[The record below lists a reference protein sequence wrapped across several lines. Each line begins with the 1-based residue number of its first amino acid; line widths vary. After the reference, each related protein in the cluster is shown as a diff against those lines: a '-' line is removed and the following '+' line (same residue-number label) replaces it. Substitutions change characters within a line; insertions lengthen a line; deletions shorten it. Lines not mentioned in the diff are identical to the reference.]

1 MKLTDFF
8 TSDKQITEQ
17 PKSQTYSVK
26 NDVVSRQIRS
36 LIPGQ
41 TLQGEVVSKIGNEVQ
56 IRIGEDVVLM
66 AKLEQAMNLDIGKLM
81 TFEVKNNGK
90 ALLLSPLFTNMATDA
105 NIMKALDMASL
116 PVNETT
122 VSVAKNLMEAGLPID
137 RNTLQQVFR
146 EVNQFP
152 NSEVLDI
159 VNLHKLELPVTETN
173 VTQMASYRNLS
184 HQILGGLN
192 HMMDSM
198 PDVFAQ
204 MMDNGNTEGT
214 VILYQQLVLMSGQN
228 FGTENAITGQTV
240 MGNSAIRDNAV
251 SGETVIQIP
260 GEAITT
266 GTLEGEVAKAVISEQ
281 EISLPVNAEGAVE
294 QETENINSQTQS
306 RQKTSLSAPFTEL
319 LNSVTQGNDSTQVLE
334 KLGHL
339 WKQSGGDKEFIKPLL
354 EQLKSQFLLTP
365 EEVSEPGKIEELY
378 DKLEKQL
385 RGLAQTLESLGQ
397 TSSGTYKAVTNMT
410 QNLDFMQQMNQMYAY
425 VQLPLRLQ
433 NSEAHGDLYVYSNK
447 KHLASPDGEITALL
461 HLDMEHLGP
470 VDVHVSLKQNDV
482 KTKFYLA
489 DDELLDFLMGH
500 IDILTERLQK
510 RGYSCEC
517 TLQVREQG
525 TEKESN
531 GSIQKLLQQEH
542 HVPLAEYAF
551 DVRT

>member
-17 PKSQTYSVK
+17 PKAQTYSVK

-41 TLQGEVVSKIGNEVQ
+41 TLQGEVVSKTGNEVQ
-56 IRIGEDVVLM
+56 IRVGEDVVLM

-105 NIMKALDMASL
+105 NIIKALDMASL

-122 VSVAKNLMEAGLPID
+122 VSIARNLMESGLPID

-152 NSEVLDI
+152 NSEVADI

-173 VTQMASYRNLS
+173 VTQMTSYRNLS

-192 HMMDSM
+192 HMMDSI
-198 PDVFAQ
+198 PDMFSQ
-204 MMDNGNTEGT
+204 MMENGNTEGA
-214 VILYQQLVLMSGQN
+214 VKLYQQLVLMSGHIPTQES
-228 FGTENAITGQTV
+228 GIAEQAAIGNKDFTVAQMPGEIIATGQ
-240 MGNSAIRDNAV
+240 
-251 SGETVIQIP
+251 
-260 GEAITT
+260 
-266 GTLEGEVAKAVISEQ
+266 LEGEVTKAVISEQ
-281 EISLPVNAEGAVE
+281 EMPVPVHLDGVAEQGAEHINPQNQAQPPISLSV
-294 QETENINSQTQS
+294 Q
-306 RQKTSLSAPFTEL
+306 FTEL
-319 LNSVTQGNDSTQVLE
+319 LNLVAQDSDSTQVLE
-334 KLGHL
+334 KLSHL

-354 EQLKSQFLLTP
+354 EQIKNQFLLTP

-378 DKLEKQL
+378 NKIDKQL

-410 QNLDFMQQMNQMYAY
+410 QNLDFMQQINQMYAY
-425 VQLPLRLQ
+425 VQIPLRLQ
-433 NSEAHGDLYVYSNK
+433 NGEAHGDLYVYSNK

-489 DDELLDFLMGH
+489 DDELLDFLMDH

-517 TLQVREQG
+517 SLQVREQEAG
-525 TEKESN
+525 SN

>member
-41 TLQGEVVSKIGNEVQ
+41 TLQGEVLAKTGNEVQ
-56 IRIGEDVVLM
+56 IRIAEDFVLM

-90 ALLLSPLFTNMATDA
+90 TLLLSPLFTNMATDA
-105 NIMKALDMASL
+105 NILKALDMASL
-116 PVNETT
+116 PVNDTT
-122 VSVAKNLMEAGLPID
+122 VSIARQLMEAGLPID
-137 RNTLQQVFR
+137 RNTMQQVFR

-152 NSEVLDI
+152 GSEVADI
-159 VNLHKLELPVTETN
+159 VNLHKLQMPVTETN

-184 HQILGGLN
+184 HQITGGIN
-192 HMMDSM
+192 HMLDAM
-198 PDVFAQ
+198 PDLFSQ
-204 MMDNGNTEGT
+204 MMESGNTEGA
-214 VILYQQLVLMSGQN
+214 VKLYQQLVLMSGQISTQEN
-228 FGTENAITGQTV
+228 GITEQNVIGNNNITNS
-240 MGNSAIRDNAV
+240 MGAESV
-251 SGETVIQIP
+251 TQMP
-260 GEAITT
+260 GEMIVIEQ
-266 GTLEGEVAKAVISEQ
+266 LEGEVAKAVISEQ
-281 EISLPVNAEGAVE
+281 EMPVSVNFNGVVE
-294 QETENINSQTQS
+294 QGAEKTNPQTQTQ
-306 RQKTSLSAPFTEL
+306 QKVSLSVQFTEL
-319 LNSVTQGNDSTQVLE
+319 LNSVAQGIDSAQVLE
-334 KLGHL
+334 KLSHL
-339 WKQSGGDKEFIKPLL
+339 WKESGGDKEFIKPLL
-354 EQLKSQFLLTP
+354 DQIKNQFLLTP
-365 EEVSEPGKIEELY
+365 EEVAEPEKIEELY
-378 DKLEKQL
+378 NKLDKQL
-385 RGLAQTLESLGQ
+385 RGLAQTMESVGQ
-397 TSSGTYKAVTNMT
+397 TSGGAYKAVTNMT
-410 QNLDFMQQMNQMYAY
+410 QNLDFMQQINQMYAY

-433 NSEAHGDLYVYSNK
+433 NGEAHGDLYVYSNK
-447 KHLASPDGEITALL
+447 KHLASTDGEITALL

-517 TLQVREQG
+517 SLQVRE
-525 TEKESN
+525 KEAGSN

-542 HVPLAEYAF
+542 HVPLSEYAF